1 VQAARVTG
9 ADVTR
14 YAELRLAEKAAVA
27 DAAPRA
33 RPGPVIGLVFHRRVH
48 PIRSLRRSWLTATK
62 AAGGRGRSSTTCV
75 ARP

>member
-27 DAAPRA
+27 ARSPREQT
-33 RPGPVIGLVFHRRVH
+33 RRLE
-48 PIRSLRRSWLTATK
+48 RAQ
-62 AAGGRGRSSTTCV
+62 GR
-75 ARP
+75 